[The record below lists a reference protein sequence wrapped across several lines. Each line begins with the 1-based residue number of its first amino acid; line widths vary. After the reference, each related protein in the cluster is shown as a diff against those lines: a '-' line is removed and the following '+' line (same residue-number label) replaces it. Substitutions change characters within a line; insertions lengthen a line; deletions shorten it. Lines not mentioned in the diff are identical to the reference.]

1 MGEADKEEKGG
12 GSSNKGTSPYRAQ
25 GDSRFQSTFYK
36 PYGVGKYPAE
46 GALPHPTHLRGH
58 LGCKDTAPT
67 LPVEQPG
74 LSLPL

>member
-12 GSSNKGTSPYRAQ
+12 DSSNKETAPYKAHCSQ

-46 GALPHPTHLRGH
+46 GRAILHPHTPPGT
-58 LGCKDTAPT
+58 LG
-67 LPVEQPG
+67 L
-74 LSLPL
+74 